1 MISSLLPA
9 IRKALAAD
17 CSSLNLSCPEK
28 DANGKDTSRPPRVYI
43 GDFPAKR
50 QSGQEAREFP
60 CIVLSPVSGF
70 SSEGQEFCDIAA
82 FLCVYNNEQGDA
94 EGLEMELAQ
103 LQGAVSRFIVFS
115 MFHPVDRRYQVVA
128 DEKSRI
134 YRWQRNSDLE
144 TPRPYL
150 QMAVI
155 SRWSM
160 PGWQYGGHLMP
171 PHIPPGFPAGQKET
185 P

>member
-1 MISSLLPA
+1 MISRLLLA
-9 IRKALAAD
+9 MKEALTAD
-17 CSSLNLSCPEK
+17 CSDLFLSCPEK
-28 DANGKDTSRPPRVYI
+28 NADGKDTARPPRVYV

-50 QSGQEAREFP
+50 QTGQEAREFP
-60 CIVLSPVSGF
+60 CVVLSPVSGF
-70 SSEGQEFCDIAA
+70 SSEGQEFCDVAA

-103 LQGAVSRFIVFS
+103 LQNAVSRFLTRA
-115 MFHPVDRRYQVVA
+115 MFNPLDRRYQVVA
-128 DEKSRI
+128 DEKGRI

-155 SRWSM
+155 SRWAM
-160 PGWQYGGHLMP
+160 PGWQYGGQT
-171 PHIPPGFPAGQKET
+171 PHIQPASPAK
-185 P
+185 